1 MGERSSVG
9 LQVAVDDAE
18 GVQVLD
24 RQEDL
29 AGVEAC
35 LRRDMGRCGEMWGDR
50 QQDLTRVAPA
60 GIGGERWGDTGRC
73 GEIWGDLGRDGG
85 RWRDVGRSGE
95 MWGDVGRSARLRLS
109 ELSAAAEQVVQVAAV
124 AKVHDVVELNKK
136 KSEAAAA
143 CGE

>member
-35 LRRDMGRCGEMWGDR
+35 LR
-50 QQDLTRVAPA
+50 LA
-60 GIGGERWGDTGRC
+60 
-73 GEIWGDLGRDGG
+73 
-85 RWRDVGRSGE
+85 
-95 MWGDVGRSARLRLS
+95 

-136 KSEAAAA
+136 KSDAAAH